1 MNRRWL
7 WLVVAIAGG
16 TAAILGSGLGVL
28 AIVLG
33 LTSGAAQASG
43 TTLPAAALIALAL
56 GLGIPV
62 AYQGWAGWRERDC
75 RPFEPRSV
83 WWMGVLLVLS
93 IGPGWVVTA
102 LPVAP
107 DLLLPLLHAVA
118 MTLPP
123 LILLSLTG
131 RALRGKGGSWRE
143 VITSMGGGGLLATTL
158 SLLVEGA
165 LVMLLVAL
173 VSLAL
178 WAMPGGAERVREL
191 FESFQDPTSLEDSA
205 VLVRWLLNPVVLLFA
220 VGVMG
225 VAVPVIE
232 EAFKTLA
239 GGVAGAWV
247 RPHAARAFLWGV
259 ASGAGF
265 AIAENLINGA
275 MGGQEAWVAGAV
287 ARVGAT
293 VMHCF
298 TGGLVG
304 WGWGELWTRRRPL
317 RMLGSVVAAVV
328 LHGIWNTLAIGTMV
342 LGAVAVAHQTEPI
355 WQGLAWSGVAILVGM
370 LGVIAMACAVALPL
384 IARRLAKADGS
395 GAAGGGESSLEA
407 AGDQVPLVDAEVAA

>member
-1 MNRRWL
+1 
-7 WLVVAIAGG
+7 
-16 TAAILGSGLGVL
+16 
-28 AIVLG
+28 
-33 LTSGAAQASG
+33 
-43 TTLPAAALIALAL
+43 
-56 GLGIPV
+56 
-62 AYQGWAGWRERDC
+62 
-75 RPFEPRSV
+75 
-83 WWMGVLLVLS
+83 
-93 IGPGWVVTA
+93 
-102 LPVAP
+102 
-107 DLLLPLLHAVA
+107 
-118 MTLPP
+118 
-123 LILLSLTG
+123 LTG

-143 VITSMGGGGLLATTL
+143 VITSMGGGGLLGTAL
-158 SLLVEGA
+158 SLLAEGA
-165 LVMLLVAL
+165 LVILLLAV

-178 WAMPGGAERVREL
+178 WVMPGGAERVREL
-191 FESFQDPTSLEDSA
+191 FESFGDPASLEDSA

-232 EAFKTLA
+232 EAVKTLA
-239 GGVAGAWV
+239 VGVAGAWV

-275 MGGQEAWVAGAV
+275 IGGQEAWVAGAV

-304 WGWGELWTRRRPL
+304 WGWGQLWTRRRPL

-342 LGAVAVAHQTEPI
+342 LGAVAVAHQAEPI

-395 GAAGGGESSLEA
+395 SAAEAGESSLEA
-407 AGDQVPLVDAEVAA
+407 AGDQCLPAEAEVAA